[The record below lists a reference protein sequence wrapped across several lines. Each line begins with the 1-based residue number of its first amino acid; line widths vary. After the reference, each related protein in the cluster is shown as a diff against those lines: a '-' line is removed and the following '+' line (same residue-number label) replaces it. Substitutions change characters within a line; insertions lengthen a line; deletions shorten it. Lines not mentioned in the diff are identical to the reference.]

1 MSDAPLAQS
10 YVEAYDISYPE
21 AVARIEGE
29 VRQLKEEIERS
40 GSYQLNDLGKLYL
53 NGEGRYEFE
62 PCEAGLLTPT
72 LYALSSF
79 EMLPL
84 HEVRRKNATSM
95 FPAVQLETKSLDTR
109 QIAQSLL
116 HPEKPSLATIMS
128 QIDPNT
134 PQEEKTISIRVS
146 LLRNLA
152 VTAVAAIALVLFARP
167 VDPNQSTVSEYAPA
181 EASLLKTVMPKSE
194 SSNIPELTSIVQ
206 DLEEAAASIEKA
218 QEVGVTPVTGDFTI
232 VLAYSMPMENAQAF
246 LQTLHQNG
254 ARKAVLMNYH
264 SENVIVYGSY
274 KNGEEAYNELQ
285 SLLENKNVSSGW
297 IMQMK

>member
-1 MSDAPLAQS
+1 M
-10 YVEAYDISYPE
+10 
-21 AVARIEGE
+21 
-29 VRQLKEEIERS
+29 
-40 GSYQLNDLGKLYL
+40 
-53 NGEGRYEFE
+53 
-62 PCEAGLLTPT
+62 
-72 LYALSSF
+72 
-79 EMLPL
+79 
-84 HEVRRKNATSM
+84 
-95 FPAVQLETKSLDTR
+95 
-109 QIAQSLL
+109 
-116 HPEKPSLATIMS
+116 
-128 QIDPNT
+128 
-134 PQEEKTISIRVS
+134 
-146 LLRNLA
+146 LRNLA

-167 VDPNQSTVSEYAPA
+167 VDPNQSTVSENAPA